1 MNTSEDKSASLF
13 RDLAGLMCK
22 LRSEEGCPWDKEQ
35 SHASL
40 KPHLVEEAY
49 ELIDAIDTGNPEKIK
64 EELADLFFHIIFHCQ
79 IAKEKGEFD
88 IGEVI
93 ALCLDKM
100 TRRHP
105 HVFGN
110 ATAATPEEVV
120 HQWEQIKKQEKGYEE
135 RKFIVDGLPKHLP
148 ALQKAQKLQKKV
160 AKVGFDWPD
169 ITGVIAKV
177 DEELAEVKEAIR
189 ENKPENIEEEV
200 GDLLFSVV
208 NLSRFLKLDTEN
220 VLHKT
225 IYKFVDRFKKVE
237 TELAFMGKDIEKCTL
252 EEMDAVWNKVK
263 GKTCSRGNRDGKSPE
278 SFPK

>member
-1 MNTSEDKSASLF
+1 MNTSQVKTTSLF
-13 RDLAGLMCK
+13 QDLTELMRK
-22 LRSEEGCPWDKEQ
+22 LRSKDGCPWDKEQ

-40 KPHLVEEAY
+40 KPHLVEETY
-49 ELIDAIDTGNPEKIK
+49 EVIDAIDSGDPDKIK

-79 IAKEKGEFD
+79 IATEKGEFD
-88 IGEVI
+88 IGSVM

-105 HVFGN
+105 HVFGD
-110 ATAATPEEVV
+110 ASASTPEEVIR
-120 HQWEQIKKQEKGYEE
+120 QWEEIKKKEKGSEE

-160 AKVGFDWPD
+160 AKVGFDWTNIQD
-169 ITGVIAKV
+169 VIAKV
-177 DEELAEVKEAIR
+177 DEELEEVKEAIR
-189 ENKPENIEEEV
+189 ERKPEHIEEEV
-200 GDLLFSVV
+200 GDLLFSIV
-208 NLSRFLKLDTEN
+208 NLARFLKLDTEN

-237 TELAFMGKDIEKCTL
+237 TELASMGKDIEKCTL

-263 GKTCSRGNRDGKSPE
+263 GKK
-278 SFPK
+278 

>member
-1 MNTSEDKSASLF
+1 MNTTEDKPISSF
-13 RDLAGLMCK
+13 QDLIELMQK
-22 LRSEEGCPWDKEQ
+22 LRSKDGCPWDKEQ

-49 ELIDAIDTGNPEKIK
+49 EVIDAIDSGDPDKLK

-88 IGEVI
+88 IGSVM

-105 HVFGN
+105 HVFGD
-110 ATAATPEEVV
+110 ATAATPEEVL
-120 HQWEQIKKQEKGYEE
+120 HQWEQIKKQEKGNEE

-169 ITGVIAKV
+169 INGVIAKV

-189 ENKPENIEEEV
+189 EDKPENIEEEV
-200 GDLLFSVV
+200 GDLLFSIV

-225 IYKFVDRFKKVE
+225 IYKFADRFKKVE
-237 TELAFMGKDIEKCTL
+237 MELAAMGKDIEKCTL

-263 GKTCSRGNRDGKSPE
+263 GKR
-278 SFPK
+278 

>member
-1 MNTSEDKSASLF
+1 MNTSEDKSTSLF
-13 RDLAGLMCK
+13 HDLVELMRK
-22 LRSEEGCPWDKEQ
+22 LRSKDGCPWDKEQ
-35 SHASL
+35 SHESL
-40 KPHLVEEAY
+40 KPHLVEETY
-49 ELIDAIDTGNPEKIK
+49 EVIDAIDSGDPEKLK

-88 IGEVI
+88 IGGVI

-105 HVFGN
+105 HVFGDAS
-110 ATAATPEEVV
+110 ATTPDEVLR
-120 HQWEQIKKQEKGYEE
+120 QWEEIKKKEKGSEE

-160 AKVGFDWPD
+160 AKIGFDWTNIQD
-169 ITGVIAKV
+169 VIAKV
-177 DEELAEVKEAIR
+177 DEELGEVKDAIR
-189 ENKPENIEEEV
+189 ESKPENIEEEV

-208 NLSRFLKLDTEN
+208 NLARFLKLDTEN

-225 IYKFVDRFKKVE
+225 IYKFVARFRKVE
-237 TELAFMGKDIEKCTL
+237 MELASMGKDIEKCTL

-263 GKTCSRGNRDGKSPE
+263 GNIPA
-278 SFPK
+278 

>member
-1 MNTSEDKSASLF
+1 MNTSKDKSISLF
-13 RDLAGLMCK
+13 QDLIELMRK
-22 LRSEEGCPWDKEQ
+22 LRSKDGCPWDKEQ

-40 KPHLVEEAY
+40 KPHLVEETY
-49 ELIDAIDTGNPEKIK
+49 EVIDAIDSGDPGKIK

-88 IGEVI
+88 IGSVM

-105 HVFGN
+105 HVFGDAS
-110 ATAATPEEVV
+110 ATTPEEVI
-120 HQWEQIKKQEKGYEE
+120 HQWEQIKKQEKGNEE

-160 AKVGFDWPD
+160 AKVGFDWTNIQD
-169 ITGVIAKV
+169 VIAKV
-177 DEELAEVKEAIR
+177 DEELGEVKEAIL
-189 ENKPENIEEEV
+189 ESNPENIEGEV
-200 GDLLFSVV
+200 GDLLFSIV
-208 NLSRFLKLDTEN
+208 NLARFLKLDTEN

-225 IYKFVDRFKKVE
+225 IYKFVNRFKRVE
-237 TELAFMGKDIEKCTL
+237 TELAAMGKDIEKCTL

-263 GKTCSRGNRDGKSPE
+263 INQRQEAGIQKPG
-278 SFPK
+278 

>member
-1 MNTSEDKSASLF
+1 MNTSEDKSTTLF
-13 RDLAGLMCK
+13 RDLVELMRK
-22 LRSEEGCPWDKEQ
+22 LRSKNGCPWDKEQ
-35 SHASL
+35 NHASL

-49 ELIDAIDTGNPEKIK
+49 ELIDAIDSGNPDKIK

-79 IAKEKGEFD
+79 IANEKGTFD
-88 IGEVI
+88 ICSVME
-93 ALCLDKM
+93 LCLDKM

-110 ATAATPEEVV
+110 VTATTSEEVI

-160 AKVGFDWPD
+160 AKVGFDWTNIND
-169 ITGVIAKV
+169 VIAKV
-177 DEELAEVKEAIR
+177 EEELAEVKEAIR

-200 GDLLFSVV
+200 GDLLFSIV

-225 IYKFVDRFKKVE
+225 IYKFVERFKKIE
-237 TELAFMGKDIEKCTL
+237 TELASMGKDIEKSTL
-252 EEMDAVWNKVK
+252 EEMDAIWNKVK
-263 GKTCSRGNRDGKSPE
+263 EKQKLEIEGRSKKPE
-278 SFPK
+278 

>member
-1 MNTSEDKSASLF
+1 MNTSEDKSTSLF
-13 RDLAGLMCK
+13 HDLVELMRK
-22 LRSEEGCPWDKEQ
+22 LRSKDGCPWDKEQ

-49 ELIDAIDTGNPEKIK
+49 ELIDAIDSGDPDKLK

-88 IGEVI
+88 IGGVM

-100 TRRHP
+100 RRRHP

-110 ATAATPEEVV
+110 ATAATPDEVI

-135 RKFIVDGLPKHLP
+135 RKFIVDGLPKYLP

-169 ITGVIAKV
+169 INGVIAKV
-177 DEELAEVKEAIR
+177 DEELAEVKEAIQ

-200 GDLLFSVV
+200 GDLLFSIV

-225 IYKFVDRFKKVE
+225 IYKFVERFKKVE
-237 TELAFMGKDIEKCTL
+237 MELAAMGKDIEKCTL

-263 GKTCSRGNRDGKSPE
+263 NKRE
-278 SFPK
+278 V

>member
-1 MNTSEDKSASLF
+1 MNTSEDKSISLF
-13 RDLAGLMCK
+13 QDLIELMQK
-22 LRSEEGCPWDKEQ
+22 LRSKDGCPWDREQ

-49 ELIDAIDTGNPEKIK
+49 EVVDAIDSGDPSKLK

-88 IGEVI
+88 IEGVM

-105 HVFGN
+105 HVFGD
-110 ATAATPEEVV
+110 ATAATPEEVI
-120 HQWEQIKKQEKGYEE
+120 HQWEEIKKNEKGNEE

-160 AKVGFDWPD
+160 AKVGFDWSNIND
-169 ITGVIAKV
+169 VIAKV
-177 DEELAEVKEAIR
+177 DEELAEVKEAIH

-200 GDLLFSVV
+200 GDLLFSIV

-225 IYKFVDRFKKVE
+225 IYKF
-237 TELAFMGKDIEKCTL
+237 
-252 EEMDAVWNKVK
+252 
-263 GKTCSRGNRDGKSPE
+263 
-278 SFPK
+278 